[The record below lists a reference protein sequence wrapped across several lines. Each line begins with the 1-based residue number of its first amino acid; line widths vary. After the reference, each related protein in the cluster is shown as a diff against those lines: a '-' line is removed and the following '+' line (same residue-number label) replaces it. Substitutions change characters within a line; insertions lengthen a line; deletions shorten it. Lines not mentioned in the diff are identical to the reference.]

1 MVKDDVQEFQISAS
15 KSKYKVKTFT
25 SSDLSYL
32 ENQINKY
39 IGEDNKINILDIKYQ
54 AFKGVNHNGID
65 QNIYTAMLQYMEG

>member
-1 MVKDDVQEFQISAS
+1 MVKDDVQEFQISAF

-39 IGEDNKINILDIKYQ
+39 LEEDNKINILDIKYQ
-54 AFKGVNHNGID
+54 AFKGVNHNGTD
-65 QNIYTAMLQYMEG
+65 QNIYTAMLQYTEG